1 MSEVNRVERPSEN
14 TDTLAPFHDRSS
26 QQMPYAEACMRKD
39 DIIRYPRNATHL
51 KFVGQTHTSHSILAR
66 RFTATI
72 LATVI
77 TSQPRPVSIA
87 KRFRFRIET
96 LALQTLA
103 AVVPLL
109 PHRFIVAL
117 SRAVGGCVYYFLGK
131 PRQIALANL
140 AAAYGDTRSE
150 VDKQRIARASFQN
163 FALTMFRLFWSPRL
177 MRGGLKEAVEVDPS
191 SLELIR
197 RLQGPG
203 KGIIFLVMHYGDW
216 ELMGLATALL
226 GFPSTIVTE
235 RMRNAGLEAIFT
247 RLRAQTG
254 HRIISQRF
262 AVTKLLKALKR
273 GENIALLID
282 FNALRDSGGVWV
294 NFFGLPVYNTA
305 APAGLALH
313 TGAPLVFAVSHPL
326 PDGRMR
332 LTYEHVTTDAVT
344 VDREAQ
350 LQAISQKCAS
360 HCEAVIREQ
369 PDPWLWSY
377 KRWRYRLQEAP
388 GAYPF
393 YSHPLHRGRYTPETG
408 KSS

>member
-1 MSEVNRVERPSEN
+1 MSEVNRIESTSEN
-14 TDTLAPFHDRSS
+14 TNAFTPCHSRPS
-26 QQMPYAEACMRKD
+26 QRVRYLEVGIHKD
-39 DIIRYPRNATHL
+39 DIIRNPRNATHL
-51 KFVGQTHTSHSILAR
+51 RFRWTSSHLHSILAR
-66 RFTATI
+66 RFPATI
-72 LATVI
+72 LTMVI
-77 TSQPRPVSIA
+77 TSQPRAVSSA

-96 LALQTLA
+96 MALQTLA
-103 AVVPLL
+103 AIVPLL
-109 PHRFIVAL
+109 PHRFLVAF
-117 SRAVGGCVYYFLGK
+117 SRAVGGCVYYMLGK

-140 AAAYGDTRSE
+140 TAAYGNTKSE
-150 VDKQRIARASFQN
+150 AEKQRIARASFQN

-177 MRGGLKEAVEVDPS
+177 KRGGLEQAVEVDPA
-191 SLELIR
+191 SLERIR
-197 RLQGPG
+197 QLQAQG

-216 ELMGLATALL
+216 ELMGLATGLL

-294 NFFGLPVYNTA
+294 DFFGLPVYNTA

-313 TGAPLVFAVSHPL
+313 TGAPLVFAVPHPL

-332 LTYEHVTTDAVT
+332 MMYEQLATDVVTADPA
-344 VDREAQ
+344 AQ
-350 LQAISQKCAS
+350 LQVISQKCAS
-360 HCEAVIREQ
+360 YCEAVIREQ
-369 PDPWLWSY
+369 PGPWLWSY
-377 KRWRYRLQEAP
+377 KRWRYRLQKAP

-393 YSHPLHRGRYTPETG
+393 YSHPLHRARNTLVTG